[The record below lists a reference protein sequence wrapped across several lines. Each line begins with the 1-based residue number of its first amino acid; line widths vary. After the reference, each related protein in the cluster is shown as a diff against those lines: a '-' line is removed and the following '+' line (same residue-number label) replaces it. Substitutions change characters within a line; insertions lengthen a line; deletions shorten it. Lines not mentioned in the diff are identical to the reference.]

1 MRIEQRLGAF
11 VLLVKIPIY
20 SYLQYKNL
28 LLEKHY
34 GKINSP
40 IVNQY

>member
-11 VLLVKIPIY
+11 VLLVKIMIY
-20 SYLQYKNL
+20 SYFQYKNL

-34 GKINSP
+34 GN
-40 IVNQY
+40 